1 MNARG
6 FLALA
11 VSLVVSASVA
21 QAQTRYVDVLFP
33 DPAIVTKDI
42 VYGVARNSTG
52 VKQQLTLDVYQPA
65 GDSATDRPLYIW
77 VHGGNFRV
85 GSKAGIGPIRD
96 YVSRG
101 WVGIS
106 INYRLRPELPGNAA
120 VGALTDPASLPPFI
134 DATTDARHDAQ
145 AAVRWARKNAT
156 ELGIDP
162 DKIAMAGDSAG
173 AIISL
178 MVAFNHEDPG
188 KSGNPHHSS
197 EIAAAISQVGS
208 YAPVLLGDVPKPGDP
223 PIAIYHGTHDEQ
235 VPYPLAPLVCILQL
249 AVLNDCEYVTFV
261 GETHRI
267 FGTDLARDFL
277 YRHLIVGRS
286 ETRFPFIADLESD
299 PIRVLAGVEP
309 AGVDLGATAGAVVPA
324 SPQFYQDST
333 VQLIRYVTNALGLPI
348 IPDD

>member
-11 VSLVVSASVA
+11 VSLVASAGVA
-21 QAQTRYVDVLFP
+21 QAQTRYVDVVFP
-33 DPAIVTKDI
+33 DPPVVTKDV
-42 VYGVARNSTG
+42 VYGVATNSSG
-52 VKQQLTLDVYQPA
+52 VDQQLTLDVYQPA
-65 GDSATDRPLYIW
+65 GDSATDRALYIW

-120 VGALTDPASLPPFI
+120 VGALTDPASLPAFI

-145 AAVRWARKNAT
+145 AAVRWARANAT

-162 DKIAMAGDSAG
+162 DRIAMAGDSAG
-173 AIISL
+173 AITSL

-188 KSGNPHHSS
+188 NSGTPGPSS
-197 EIAAAISQVGS
+197 EIGAAISHVGA

-261 GETHRI
+261 AETHRI

-277 YRHLIVGRS
+277 YRHVILGRS
-286 ETRFPFIADLESD
+286 ETRFPYVADLASD
-299 PIRVLAGVEP
+299 PIRVLAGAEP
-309 AGVDLGATAGAVVPA
+309 AGVDLGVTAGAVVPTN
-324 SPQFYQDST
+324 PQLYQDNT
-333 VQLIRYVTNALGLPI
+333 VKLIRYVTNALGIPLPE
-348 IPDD
+348 